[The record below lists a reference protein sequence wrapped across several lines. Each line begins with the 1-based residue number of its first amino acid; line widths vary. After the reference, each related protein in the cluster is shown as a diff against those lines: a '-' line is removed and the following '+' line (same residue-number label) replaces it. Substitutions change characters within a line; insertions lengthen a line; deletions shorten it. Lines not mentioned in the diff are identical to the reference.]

1 MRKISELISAAT
13 LFMPSSIF
21 LIYFMLTVFT
31 VGSNF
36 LWKIIKIEN
45 GCENSHTKFKG
56 LIKSIRDCPF
66 KQGIYYSSL
75 DKRQQSKLSLPT
87 HEGCCQS
94 ILSLHRSKLLRKHV
108 GRISGDYVAN
118 AL

>member
-1 MRKISELISAAT
+1 MRKISELMSAAT

-45 GCENSHTKFKG
+45 GCENSHKNSKG
-56 LIKSIRDCPF
+56 
-66 KQGIYYSSL
+66 
-75 DKRQQSKLSLPT
+75 
-87 HEGCCQS
+87 
-94 ILSLHRSKLLRKHV
+94 
-108 GRISGDYVAN
+108 
-118 AL
+118 